1 MGGLVFPGIAVVASC
16 LRASSLGMMD
26 INVQNALLSDQLD
39 LSRNLHFMISPSYS
53 HIPSGLVP
61 PHAGLVTLVLV
72 FSSSVYAPLSLSY
85 SLGFPA

>member
-1 MGGLVFPGIAVVASC
+1 VFSGIAVIASC
-16 LRASSLGMMD
+16 LRTSSLGMMD
-26 INVQNALLSDQLD
+26 INVQNALLSDQLN

-61 PHAGLVTLVLV
+61 PHAGLVTLLLPV